1 VYAPD
6 LRLNVTLPKIP
17 KKIKQLPPVQD
28 VLRAVIGSEIELPCL
43 LAMWL
48 GLRMSEIRGA
58 KKTDIKGGIL
68 TIHDTIVTVDGEHIE
83 KHSTK
88 TIDSTR
94 QISLPERLQ
103 RLINA
108 LPDEQL
114 YLTTLSGNALY
125 KRFSRLLEDNH
136 IEHMTFHELRHMN
149 VSVMVLLGIPDK
161 YAMERGGWSS
171 PHIMQ
176 SVYQHTF
183 SEERTEVDKRIDEYF
198 NAMVESL

>member
-1 VYAPD
+1 
-6 LRLNVTLPKIP
+6 
-17 KKIKQLPPVQD
+17 
-28 VLRAVIGSEIELPCL
+28 
-43 LAMWL
+43 
-48 GLRMSEIRGA
+48 MSEIRGT
-58 KKTDIKGGIL
+58 KKTDIKDGIL

-103 RLINA
+103 RLISA

-114 YLTTLSGNALY
+114 YLTTLSGNTLY
-125 KRFSRLLEDNH
+125 KRFSKLLEDNH

-149 VSVMVLLGIPDK
+149 ASVMVLLGIPDK